1 MKPTYKQV
9 TKTRYIEQISQLAE
23 EIFVQHYT
31 KLTPKVARALAEK
44 YQSDILTDDEIHS
57 GTVNYF
63 MIYLGSDPVGYFA
76 LDLTPTGAMCLS
88 RLFLLEKARGQG
100 IGRSI
105 VAYAQKLAEG
115 DGRSRLY
122 LRVWAKDLKAEGF
135 CKKCRFRKS
144 ETVPMEVLPGA
155 HIASRL
161 CRITVCT
168 SIPARSRFP
177 HRLSRLLHN
186 GMHEHP
192 LAAQVAY
199 LQPILFISDGFRSLL
214 RPRNPSLQSI
224 IS

>member
-88 RLFLLEKARGQG
+88 RLFLWKSPRPGHWPQHCGLCPKLPKAMAAA
-100 IGRSI
+100 
-105 VAYAQKLAEG
+105 AYICG
-115 DGRSRLY
+115 YG
-122 LRVWAKDLKAEGF
+122 
-135 CKKCRFRKS
+135 
-144 ETVPMEVLPGA
+144 
-155 HIASRL
+155 
-161 CRITVCT
+161 
-168 SIPARSRFP
+168 
-177 HRLSRLLHN
+177 
-186 GMHEHP
+186 
-192 LAAQVAY
+192 
-199 LQPILFISDGFRSLL
+199 
-214 RPRNPSLQSI
+214 PRT
-224 IS
+224 

>member
-115 DGRSRLY
+115 DGRSR
-122 LRVWAKDLKAEGF
+122 RG
-135 CKKCRFRKS
+135 
-144 ETVPMEVLPGA
+144 VLQKQRPAHDPRPPGA
-155 HIASRL
+155 DRTRGQNRRRTARK
-161 CRITVCT
+161 CG
-168 SIPARSRFP
+168 PAQRSRCP
-177 HRLSRLLHN
+177 PAQLLH
-186 GMHEHP
+186 GTHP
-192 LAAQVAY
+192 LVPEFYAIFLVSMKFFSKSPCNFAKSVV
-199 LQPILFISDGFRSLL
+199 G
-214 RPRNPSLQSI
+214 
-224 IS
+224 

>member
-88 RLFLLEKARGQG
+88 RLFLLEKA
-100 IGRSI
+100 
-105 VAYAQKLAEG
+105 
-115 DGRSRLY
+115 
-122 LRVWAKDLKAEGF
+122 KDLKAEGF

-144 ETVPMEVLPGA
+144 ETVPMEVLPGVT
-155 HIASRL
+155 L
-161 CRITVCT
+161 DITT
-168 SIPARSRFP
+168 WEKLWR
-177 HRLSRLLHN
+177 
-186 GMHEHP
+186 
-192 LAAQVAY
+192 
-199 LQPILFISDGFRSLL
+199 
-214 RPRNPSLQSI
+214 
-224 IS
+224 

>member
-105 VAYAQKLAEG
+105 VAYAQKLAPTLDKDQIIVITISGRG
-115 DGRSRLY
+115 DKDCAAIARYRGEDLY
-122 LRVWAKDLKAEGF
+122 E
-135 CKKCRFRKS
+135 
-144 ETVPMEVLPGA
+144 
-155 HIASRL
+155 
-161 CRITVCT
+161 
-168 SIPARSRFP
+168 
-177 HRLSRLLHN
+177 
-186 GMHEHP
+186 
-192 LAAQVAY
+192 
-199 LQPILFISDGFRSLL
+199 
-214 RPRNPSLQSI
+214 
-224 IS
+224 

>member
-135 CKKCRFRKS
+135 CKSAASAKARPSPWKS
-144 ETVPMEVLPGA
+144 CPALLSISPPGKSSGVDHPA
-155 HIASRL
+155 FLKKGWAKTFHGPSIGREFILADVRQY
-161 CRITVCT
+161 RT
-168 SIPARSRFP
+168 IPA
-177 HRLSRLLHN
+177 
-186 GMHEHP
+186 
-192 LAAQVAY
+192 
-199 LQPILFISDGFRSLL
+199 
-214 RPRNPSLQSI
+214 
-224 IS
+224 

>member
-9 TKTRYIEQISQLAE
+9 TKTRYIEQIGQLAE

-105 VAYAQKLAEG
+105 VAYAQKLAAKARPSPWKSCPALLSISPPG
-115 DGRSRLY
+115 KSSGVDHPAFLKKG
-122 LRVWAKDLKAEGF
+122 WAKTFHGPSIGREFILADV
-135 CKKCRFRKS
+135 RQYR
-144 ETVPMEVLPGA
+144 T
-155 HIASRL
+155 
-161 CRITVCT
+161 
-168 SIPARSRFP
+168 IPA
-177 HRLSRLLHN
+177 
-186 GMHEHP
+186 
-192 LAAQVAY
+192 
-199 LQPILFISDGFRSLL
+199 
-214 RPRNPSLQSI
+214 
-224 IS
+224 